1 MAASAAYL
9 LHKRLP
15 LIQLLQ
21 SQSTPLHQ
29 AIANEPVMLSLDYRA
44 TGKIEGTQAQ
54 FKQQYMEQY
63 KKNRDREIILASTL
77 VGPHKDDM
85 TIAIGGQEARYYA
98 SEGQQRSCATA
109 LRLAEW
115 HLLHACS
122 EEKPLMLI
130 DDIGASMD
138 SERCRRL
145 FLQINQLSQV
155 FISSTQ
161 AIPEELCVR
170 EHKTITPENF

>member
-1 MAASAAYL
+1 
-9 LHKRLP
+9 
-15 LIQLLQ
+15 
-21 SQSTPLHQ
+21 
-29 AIANEPVMLSLDYRA
+29 
-44 TGKIEGTQAQ
+44 
-54 FKQQYMEQY
+54 MEQY

-77 VGPHKDDM
+77 IGPHKDDM

-115 HLLHACS
+115 HLLS
-122 EEKPLMLI
+122 TSSDERPLMLI

-145 FLQINQLSQV
+145 FLQINELSQV
-155 FISSTQ
+155 FISSTHS
-161 AIPEELCVR
+161 IPNELR
-170 EHKTITPENF
+170 EKEHKVIIPAEL